1 MAKLVPTTLPR
12 LCERTLPLLPTE
24 VGRPAYDRAATR
36 LGVVHFG
43 PGAFHRAHQA
53 EVFDRILATDPR
65 FAVCAVSLRSDDV
78 RAALEPQDGL
88 YALFEREADP
98 EVRVIGS
105 ITRLLTAPKSP
116 EAVRAALAN
125 PGARFVT
132 ATVTEKGYGLTA
144 SGDLDVEAPAIRHDL
159 AQPRTPHSLT
169 GWILE
174 GLRLRRA
181 AGLRPFTTLSC
192 DNLSDNGA
200 RLRQGVLQF
209 AEAIGEPDLA
219 AWVEG
224 EARFPSTMVD
234 SITPATDEALRA
246 KAHQVLGLED
256 AWPIQRERFT
266 QWVIEDVLP
275 NDVSSRD
282 SAALADAGVILAGD
296 VALFER
302 AKLRLLN
309 GAHSTLAYLGILR
322 GRILVSDAMA
332 DGPLAAFV
340 EAMIRQEIAPNLT
353 SAPGLDLD
361 AYIGAVLARF
371 RNPAIEHRLSQIAWD
386 GSQKL
391 PIRLLATI
399 AEASEAGRPFGRLAL
414 AVAGWMAFVRERARA
429 GEPITDP
436 LADRLI
442 GIGRRCDGD
451 PAHDANLF
459 LDLDAVF
466 PRSLA
471 ADPRFQAALAT
482 AYGGL
487 TDLGSALLISGR

>member
-12 LCERTLPLLPTE
+12 LCERTLSLLPLE
-24 VGRPAYDRAATR
+24 IAGPAYDRGSTR

-65 FAVCAVSLRSDDV
+65 FAICDVSLRSDDV
-78 RAALEPQDGL
+78 RTALEPQQGL

-98 EVRVIGS
+98 KVRVIGS

-116 EAVRAALAN
+116 EAVRAVLAD
-125 PGARFVT
+125 PGVRFVT
-132 ATVTEKGYGLTA
+132 ATVTEKGYGLIA
-144 SGDLDVEAPAIRHDL
+144 PGGLDVEAPAIRRDL
-159 AQPRTPHSLT
+159 EQPRTPQSLI
-169 GWILE
+169 GWIVE

-181 AGLRPFTTLSC
+181 AGARAFTILSC
-192 DNLSDNGA
+192 DNLPGNGA

-209 AEAIGEPDLA
+209 AEAIGERDLA
-219 AWVEG
+219 GWIEA

-246 KAHQVLGLED
+246 EAREVLGLED

-275 NDVSSRD
+275 EDGP
-282 SAALADAGVILAGD
+282 AFAGAGVILAGD
-296 VALFER
+296 VGLFEQ

-309 GAHSTLAYLGILR
+309 GAHSALAYLGLLR
-322 GRILVSDAMA
+322 GRTLVSDAMTDRA
-332 DGPLAAFV
+332 LAAFV
-340 EAMIRQEIAPNLT
+340 EAMMRQEIAPSLQ

-361 AYIGAVLARF
+361 AYIGAILTRF

-391 PIRLLATI
+391 PIRLLATL
-399 AEASEAGRPFGRLAL
+399 AEALEAGRPFDRVAL
-414 AVAGWMAFVRERARA
+414 AVAGWMAFVRERSRA
-429 GEPITDP
+429 GELIIDP
-436 LADRLI
+436 LADRLT

-451 PAHDANLF
+451 PAHDVALF
-459 LDLDAVF
+459 LDLEPVF
-466 PRSLA
+466 PRPLA
-471 ADPRFQAALAT
+471 ADPRFRAALET
-482 AYGGL
+482 ACGRL
-487 TDLGSALLISGR
+487 ADPGSALLISSR